1 MHRPSTPRAEA
12 RAPACL
18 SSWLGMAEWRERRPS
33 WRGSRRGGRGAPRES
48 RLGRGGRLG
57 APVGTRV
64 GHDACTTRAT
74 RVYDSDAESCTIVS
88 DSDPEGPTRTPSR
101 APSCATRNT
110 SRHATVRLGGTSRRT
125 GGPTGCARGAA
136 SRGKRVRLGT
146 RARARVGPSL
156 HCGLAGTCRYPS
168 YVWWRKR
175 RSCHHHRLA
184 MHSQRALRHLVRAV
198 ASLLIL
204 GYCQKPLR
212 SAVAIALNPPT

>member
-1 MHRPSTPRAEA
+1 MRHGRADSGVEA
-12 RAPACL
+12 DSAHQSAPE
-18 SSWLGMAEWRERRPS
+18 SGTTRVRLGS
-33 WRGSRRGGRGAPRES
+33 RGSTRHPSRTFGA
-48 RLGRGGRLG
+48 
-57 APVGTRV
+57 
-64 GHDACTTRAT
+64 
-74 RVYDSDAESCTIVS
+74 Y
-88 DSDPEGPTRTPSR
+88 DSDPEGPTRMPSHALLVYDSDPEDPTRAPSR

-136 SRGKRVRLGT
+136 SWDKRVRLGT
-146 RARARVGPSL
+146 RTRARVGPSL
-156 HCGLAGTCRYPS
+156 HCGLAGTCSYPS